1 MTMINNNAL
10 QFKRRKG
17 FRFLNTFQGLCLHI
31 HTDTEKEKDL
41 FLLIILFLSTGYW
54 LSHTINYAQDCLNV
68 AYSTIL
74 WSLLYLY
81 FTELFSKTMVIYKV
95 DKKSWRISKS
105 LKKCL

>member
-1 MTMINNNAL
+1 MNG
-10 QFKRRKG
+10 RKCS
-17 FRFLNTFQGLCLHI
+17 L
-31 HTDTEKEKDL
+31 EKDL
-41 FLLIILFLSTGYW
+41 FHLINLFLSTGKNYW

-74 WSLLYLY
+74 CSLLYLY